1 MFLHIKAG
9 RLMLHPSIK
18 FMWGFSMLYR
28 LVAMALFLSLSAC
41 GLMHK
46 PEAGKPQK
54 QNTMK
59 HAQSADKQQEPV
71 ISLIPEF
78 DDIPI
83 PSELSR
89 DEERSFVYEAPG
101 VTMGVIG
108 YSGYYK
114 GGSIAK
120 FFRNEMPKH
129 EWQFLNAFSEGDKYL
144 VNFIKSDKSCMIS
157 IEESSL
163 STRVTIKVGP
173 TQAR

>member
-1 MFLHIKAG
+1 
-9 RLMLHPSIK
+9 MLHRI
-18 FMWGFSMLYR
+18 LA
-28 LVAMALFLSLSAC
+28 LVFLLSFSAC
-41 GLMHK
+41 GLMNK
-46 PEAGKPQK
+46 PEAGQEKPITTT
-54 QNTMK
+54 N
-59 HAQSADKQQEPV
+59 AQGKTTQTSPV
-71 ISLIPEF
+71 ISMVPEF
-78 DDIPI
+78 EDIPV

-89 DEERSFVYEAPG
+89 DTDRSFVYEAPG
-101 VTMGVIG
+101 VTMGVIT

-144 VNFIKSDKSCMIS
+144 ISFIKSDKSCMIS

-173 TQAR
+173 TQGR